1 MIKNRYEQRE
11 LVLLALFWV
20 LAAMTQLL
28 LCNLIST
35 FIWLYV
41 FKEDF
46 LSSYR
51 IIEGIVSVLRE
62 RLFWG
67 FCLGVFFGWRTLLLD
82 GQIELETALL
92 LTGVVGVFFGFLPV
106 MVGNGHPNWVYPIF
120 FMECAPLC
128 ALLWRLNY
136 VGFLW
141 FAKWQDDR
149 ANKAADKAKDLKG
162 DIKAVKSESPSIV
175 TEQRQVPVEE
185 AKSIIKEDKPIEK
198 PKEPPEAQNST
209 DNWSLD

>member
-1 MIKNRYEQRE
+1 MIENRYQQRD
-11 LVLLALFWV
+11 LVLLALSWV

-35 FIWLYV
+35 VIWLYV

-51 IIEGIVSVLRE
+51 IIEWIVSVLRE

-82 GQIELETALL
+82 GQIELETSLL

-128 ALLWRLNY
+128 AL
-136 VGFLW
+136 F
-141 FAKWQDDR
+141 WQLLHLGELR
-149 ANKAADKAKDLKG
+149 FVNWQLKRVEKAKKLEGDL
-162 DIKAVKSESPSIV
+162 KAVKAESPSIV

-185 AKSIIKEDKPIEK
+185 TKSIKKEDKPIEK

>member
-51 IIEGIVSVLRE
+51 VIEWLVSILRN
-62 RLFWG
+62 RMFWG
-67 FCLGVFFGWRTLLLD
+67 FCLGIFWGWRTLLLN

-92 LTGVVGVFFGFLPV
+92 FTGVIGGLLGFLPL
-106 MVGNGHPNWVYPIF
+106 MIGNGKPNWVIPIF

-128 ALLWRLNY
+128 ALFWKLLHLGELRFVN
-136 VGFLW
+136 
-141 FAKWQDDR
+141 WQLKR
-149 ANKAADKAKDLKG
+149 AEKAKKLEGDL
-162 DIKAVKSESPSIV
+162 KAVKADDNPEAQAPEKV
-175 TEQRQVPVEE
+175 LVKETTEP
-185 AKSIIKEDKPIEK
+185 KKEGKPAEGRSVL
-198 PKEPPEAQNST
+198 PKEPPVEPPKKSVWRI
-209 DNWSLD
+209 D

>member
-92 LTGVVGVFFGFLPV
+92 LTGVVGIFFGFLPL
-106 MVGNGHPNWVYPIF
+106 MVGIGHPNWVYPIF

>member
-92 LTGVVGVFFGFLPV
+92 LTGVVGIFFGFLPL
-106 MVGNGHPNWVYPIF
+106 MVGIGHPNWVYPIF

-185 AKSIIKEDKPIEK
+185 AKSIKIEDKPIEK

>member
-1 MIKNRYEQRE
+1 MIENRYQQRE
-11 LVLLALFWV
+11 LVLLALSWV

-51 IIEGIVSVLRE
+51 IIEWIVSVLRE

-67 FCLGVFFGWRTLLLD
+67 FCLGVLFGWRTLLLD
-82 GQIELETALL
+82 GQIELETSLL
-92 LTGVVGVFFGFLPV
+92 LTGVVGVFLGFLPV

-128 ALLWRLNY
+128 AL
-136 VGFLW
+136 F
-141 FAKWQDDR
+141 WQLLHLGELR
-149 ANKAADKAKDLKG
+149 FVNWQLKRVEKAKKLEGDL
-162 DIKAVKSESPSIV
+162 KAVKAESPSIV
-175 TEQRQVPVEE
+175 TEQRQVPVEKT
-185 AKSIIKEDKPIEK
+185 KSIKKEDKPIEK